1 MQIPAVLARSASC
14 LPETPLLLYLCSK
27 KDVLSRAS
35 VERIMVVSKQYGD
48 DLYIELEQQQKIVG
62 NVESVLV
69 HRKCVD
75 KYCHKRVIEKALREK
90 ARNPVA
96 EDLVSKPKRAR
107 RSEQP
112 KFFCF
117 NIVSSVEKNV
127 LLLGILSTQTGGVL
141 HMFAGKSA
149 GKGKLLEAMFEV
161 CEKRNDT
168 SSHQFT
174 CSRCEISC

>member
-1 MQIPAVLARSASC
+1 
-14 LPETPLLLYLCSK
+14 
-27 KDVLSRAS
+27 
-35 VERIMVVSKQYGD
+35 MVASKQYGD

-90 ARNPVA
+90 TRSPVA
-96 EDLVSKPKRAR
+96 EDLVSKPKRAK

-112 KFFCF
+112 KFFFF

-127 LLLGILSTQTGGVL
+127 LLLGILSIQTGGVL
-141 HMFAGKSA
+141 HTFAGKSA
-149 GKGKLLEAMFEV
+149 GKGKHLA
-161 CEKRNDT
+161 
-168 SSHQFT
+168 T
-174 CSRCEISC
+174 CS